1 MTVFTTITTI
11 IPPASTPAA
20 ARVGGVPL
28 HAPGESP
35 DETTLRQRACTEL
48 LRQAAQR
55 AGLLSPEDCP
65 AQDGIPSEQAS
76 LAIEQLLERELP
88 APEPDDAACRRHYAA
103 NAGHYRH
110 GERARVRHI
119 LFAVAPGVDVVAL
132 RNRAEQTLLQVRCD
146 KDGRLFPKLAE
157 TLSNCP
163 TGPQGGMLG
172 WLTARDCA
180 PEFAREIF
188 GRVEVGVVPRLV
200 HSRHGLHVV
209 EIQERDAGHQLAF
222 EDVRE
227 SVRASLRHQSWVMAL
242 RHYLMRLA
250 DETPVEGASME
261 GSGSPL
267 MQ

>member
-1 MTVFTTITTI
+1 MTVFTTLTTSA
-11 IPPASTPAA
+11 PAPTV

-28 HAPGESP
+28 HSAGEML
-35 DETTLRQRACTEL
+35 DESALRQRACTEL

-55 AGLLSPEDCP
+55 AGLLSPEDP
-65 AQDGIPSEQAS
+65 PSRDGVPTEQAS
-76 LAIEQLLERELP
+76 LAIERLLEREVP
-88 APEPDDAACRRHYAA
+88 TSEPDDEACRRHYAA
-103 NAGHYRH
+103 HPGHHRQ

-119 LFAVAPGVDVVAL
+119 LFAVAPGVDVVVL

-146 KDGRLFPKLAE
+146 KAGRLFPKPAE
-157 TLSNCP
+157 TLSTCP
-163 TGPQGGMLG
+163 TGIQGGMLG

-188 GRVEVGVVPRLV
+188 GRAEVGVLPRLV
-200 HSRHGLHVV
+200 HSRHGLHGV
-209 EIQERDAGHQLAF
+209 EIQGRDAGRQLPVD
-222 EDVRE
+222 DVRE

-250 DETPVEGASME
+250 DETPLEGVSME
-261 GSGSPL
+261 GSGWPL

>member
-1 MTVFTTITTI
+1 MTVFTTLTTSA
-11 IPPASTPAA
+11 PAPTV

-28 HAPGESP
+28 HSAGEML
-35 DETTLRQRACTEL
+35 DESTLRQRACTEL

-55 AGLLSPEDCP
+55 AGLLSPEDP
-65 AQDGIPSEQAS
+65 PSRDGVPTEQAS
-76 LAIEQLLERELP
+76 LAIERLLERELP
-88 APEPDDAACRRHYAA
+88 APEPDNEACRRHYAA
-103 NAGHYRH
+103 HAAHYRQ

-146 KDGRLFPKLAE
+146 KDGRLFPQLAE

-163 TGPQGGMLG
+163 TGTQGGMLG
-172 WLTARDCA
+172 WLTAGDCA

-188 GRVEVGVVPRLV
+188 GRAEVGVLPRLV

-209 EIQERDAGHQLAF
+209 EIQERDAGRQLPF
-222 EDVRE
+222 DDVRE

-250 DETPVEGASME
+250 DETPLEGVSME